1 MGECIRIGKDI
12 VVTVVEINGNPI
24 GLEID
29 ASREVRVP
37 RKRKTAQR

>member
-1 MGECIRIGKDI
+1 MGECISIGKDI